1 MVSTQLVAV
10 SGRPQAPAPS
20 TRYTNA
26 DGTFNFDTLADERER
41 HETEEAK
48 SAVSSRWTKAAAAN
62 AVLSMDVPEA
72 LAEIAKVSGAG
83 EDSKS
88 VPEIK
93 ANLIGEITRALSSRF
108 STSYASTAGLTR
120 RTRWKTNGTG
130 LVIDVDADAG
140 GEFEEQKD
148 MSQQSTQSQVLEHDP
163 RQPLTKELVKQIG
176 RRVYTSIERCGLTT
190 FMFVSSG
197 ISSFYP
203 LRRGSWVAVVTKSR
217 LHIGQGANP
226 P

>member
-1 MVSTQLVAV
+1 
-10 SGRPQAPAPS
+10 
-20 TRYTNA
+20 
-26 DGTFNFDTLADERER
+26 LADEREH

-62 AVLSMDVPEA
+62 AVLLMDVPEA

-88 VPEIK
+88 VPKIK
-93 ANLIGEITRALSSRF
+93 ANLICKITRALSSQF
-108 STSYASTAGLTR
+108 LTSYASTAGLTR
-120 RTRWKTNGTG
+120 QTRWKTNGTG
-130 LVIDVDADAG
+130 LVLDVDTNAG
-140 GEFEEQKD
+140 GGFEEQKD
-148 MSQQSTQSQVLEHDP
+148 TDHQSTQSQVLEHDP
-163 RQPLTKELVKQIG
+163 CQPLTKELVKQIA
-176 RRVYTSIERCGLTT
+176 RHVYTSIERCGLTT

-217 LHIGQGANP
+217 LYIGHGANP